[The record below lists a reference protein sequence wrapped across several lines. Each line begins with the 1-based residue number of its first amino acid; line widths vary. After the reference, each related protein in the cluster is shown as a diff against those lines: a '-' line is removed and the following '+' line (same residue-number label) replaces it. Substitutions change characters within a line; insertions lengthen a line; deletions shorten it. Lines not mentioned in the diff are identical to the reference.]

1 MSPVE
6 LARQLSDSE
15 IGTALRESLILF
27 PLIEGVHL
35 LGLALSFGLIFFT
48 DLRLI
53 GVFMREVPVSQ
64 ILDGLRRWIFAGF
77 ALTFIS
83 GFLLFWAEAESM
95 IENPAFLV
103 KSAAVVIALANAIA
117 FELAWGKRGA
127 AWVDQVGLTAAAPA
141 AARLAGWV
149 SLTFWSIATVGGRLI
164 PYYA

>member
-6 LARQLSDSE
+6 LARLLSESE
-15 IGTALRESLILF
+15 TGTALRESLILF
-27 PLIEGVHL
+27 PLIEGIHL

-53 GVFMREVPVSQ
+53 GVFMKDVPVSQ
-64 ILDGLRRWIFAGF
+64 ILNGLRRWIFAGF

-83 GFLLFWAEAESM
+83 GLLLFWAEADTM
-95 IENPAFLV
+95 IANPAFLV
-103 KSAAVVIALANAIA
+103 KSAAVAVALVNAVA

-127 AWVDQVGLTAAAPA
+127 AWVDQAPA
-141 AARLAGWV
+141 AAQIAGWV
-149 SLTFWSIATVGGRLI
+149 SLTFWSAATVGGRLI

>member
-6 LARQLSDSE
+6 LARQISDSE

-27 PLIEGVHL
+27 PLIEGIHL

-53 GVFMREVPVSQ
+53 GVFLPQVPVSQ
-64 ILDGLRRWIFAGF
+64 ILLQLRRWIFAGF
-77 ALTFIS
+77 GLTFAS
-83 GFLLFWAEAESM
+83 GALLFWAEAETM
-95 IENPAFLV
+95 IANPAFLAKV
-103 KSAAVVIALANAIA
+103 AAIAVALANALA

-127 AWVDQVGLTAAAPA
+127 QWVDQAVAPA

-149 SLTFWSIATVGGRLI
+149 SLTFWTAATVGGRLI

>member
-1 MSPVE
+1 MSPLE
-6 LARQLSDSE
+6 LARQLSDSA

-53 GVFMREVPVSQ
+53 GVFLPRVPVSQ
-64 ILDGLRRWIFAGF
+64 ILNQLRYWIFAGF
-77 ALTFIS
+77 ALTFLS
-83 GFLLFWAEAESM
+83 GFLLFWAEAETM

-103 KSAAVVIALANAIA
+103 KSAAIVVALINAAA
-117 FELAWGKRGA
+117 FELAWGRRGA
-127 AWVDQVGLTAAAPA
+127 AWVDQAVAPR
-141 AARLAGWV
+141 AARLAGWT
-149 SLTFWSIATVGGRLI
+149 SLTFWTVATVGGRLI

>member
-6 LARQLSDSE
+6 LARQLSDSA

-27 PLIEGVHL
+27 PLIEGIHL

-53 GVFMREVPVSQ
+53 GLFMKDVPVST
-64 ILDGLRRWIFAGF
+64 ILNGLRRWIFAGF
-77 ALTFIS
+77 ALTFIT

-95 IENPAFLV
+95 IENPAFLI
-103 KSAAVVIALANAIA
+103 KSAAVVVALINAVA

-127 AWVDQVGLTAAAPA
+127 AWVDQAIAPV

-149 SLTFWSIATVGGRLI
+149 SLTFWSAATVGGRLI

>member
-1 MSPVE
+1 MSALE
-6 LARQLSDSE
+6 LARQISDSE

-27 PLIEGVHL
+27 PLIEGIHL

-53 GVFMREVPVSQ
+53 GVFLRTVPVSQ
-64 ILDGLRRWIFAGF
+64 VLNSLRRWIFAGF
-77 ALTFIS
+77 AMTFIS
-83 GFLLFWAEAESM
+83 GGLLFWAEAETM

-103 KSAAVVIALANAIA
+103 KCVAMVIALANAVA
-117 FELAWGKRGA
+117 FEIAWGKRGA
-127 AWVDQVGLTAAAPA
+127 AWVDQPSAPG

-149 SLTFWSIATVGGRLI
+149 SLSFWTTATVGGRLI

>member
-6 LARQLSDSE
+6 LARLLSESE
-15 IGTALRESLILF
+15 TGTALRESLILF
-27 PLIEGVHL
+27 PLIEGIHL

-53 GVFMREVPVSQ
+53 GVFMKDVPVSQ
-64 ILDGLRRWIFAGF
+64 ILNGLRRWIFAGF
-77 ALTFIS
+77 ALTFVT
-83 GFLLFWAEAESM
+83 GLLLFWAEADTM

-103 KSAAVVIALANAIA
+103 KSAAVAVALVNAVA

-127 AWVDQVGLTAAAPA
+127 AWVDQAPA
-141 AARLAGWV
+141 AARIAGWV
-149 SLTFWSIATVGGRLI
+149 SLTFWSAATVGGRLI

>member
-1 MSPVE
+1 MSPTE
-6 LARQLSDSE
+6 LALQLSESE

-27 PLIEGVHL
+27 PLIEGIHL

-53 GVFMREVPVSQ
+53 GVFLTDVPVSR
-64 ILDGLRRWIFAGF
+64 ILLQLRRWISTGF
-77 ALTFIS
+77 ALTFIT
-83 GFLLFWAEAESM
+83 GFLLFWAEADTM
-95 IENPAFLV
+95 ITNPAFLIKCV
-103 KSAAVVIALANAIA
+103 AIVIALANAVA

-127 AWVDQVGLTAAAPA
+127 AWVDQAVAPA

-149 SLTFWSIATVGGRLI
+149 SLSFWTAATVSGRLI